1 MVLIV
6 IFFALWLLSGM
17 VLIVVFAKVDNI
29 KMIGFVF
36 ELFFIAFKLVLF
48 VKGLVVMRVLVLG
61 HFIVFTASV

>member
-6 IFFALWLLSGM
+6 IFALWLLSGM

-36 ELFFIAFKLVLF
+36 ELFFVAFKLVLF
-48 VKGLVVMRVLVLG
+48 VRGLVVMRVLVLG
-61 HFIVFTASV
+61 HFIVFTASF